1 MLIKLDGE
9 RDGYIGSFKGYV
21 KSFARNPKPE
31 LNEPGRCVMR
41 TIEEQ
46 GWAVESMTLEAES
59 TAISK
64 INDLFTS
71 RQELKDAFVKMNL
84 KPFWDDVMGAESKFL
99 VMQGTRT
106 SAYAAKGIESPVEVG
121 RLTRLQ
127 CTKLTSRIN
136 SFAEVSKKP
145 EYNQIILKINPIVEE
160 KVKQL
165 EARTT
170 PTRIPNNRTTSEN

>member
-1 MLIKLDGE
+1 MGWHDLQPTGPDSLAGETFFVLGVLLGGWFIAGACLAVHSAGGEFKLVEKRYFVVVSAFDVASVCTFGVVAI
-9 RDGYIGSFKGYV
+9 RDGSV
-21 KSFARNPKPE
+21 KDRVGE
-31 LNEPGRCVMR
+31 C
-41 TIEEQ
+41 
-46 GWAVESMTLEAES
+46 
-59 TAISK
+59 
-64 INDLFTS
+64 
-71 RQELKDAFVKMNL
+71 
-84 KPFWDDVMGAESKFL
+84 FL

-106 SAYAAKGIESPVEVG
+106 AAYAAKGIESPVEVG

-170 PTRIPNNRTTSEN
+170 RNKNSEQKDDE